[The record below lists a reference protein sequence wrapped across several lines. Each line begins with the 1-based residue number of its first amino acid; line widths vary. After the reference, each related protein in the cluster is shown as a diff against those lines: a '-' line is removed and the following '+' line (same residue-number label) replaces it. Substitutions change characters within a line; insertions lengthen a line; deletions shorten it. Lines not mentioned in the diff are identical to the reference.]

1 MKEFIQSLLILSAL
15 LNSTTGAVVMAYHRV
30 GDRITLLMPMD
41 GTDKNTIYVYW
52 YFGEPETNIL
62 VISLNPYGNQ
72 GFGTDERWKGRVSMT
87 DYSLVIKGIQ
97 EQDFTETFTCVIKQ
111 DLKTIATKKYKLTK
125 ITVSVKPET
134 SVLAGESLS
143 LACKVQS
150 PQNNA
155 QLQIHWLNPQ
165 REKRAN
171 GPTPGD
177 LTVDKVTGRHNG
189 EWTCVVTSG
198 GKESY
203 AKISVTVLDLSPAPL
218 YPQYTSLS
226 RSTRLNIP
234 CSIPAPLSWKNFKE
248 KGLQGGHWSFVP
260 RLSPGDRQRLFNLSV
275 EDKLTWKVEQERG
288 LSASDPE
295 KKELSLSKKGVTE
308 ADRGEYVCALEF
320 KNGVTLERSIHVE
333 VLEIL
338 SSSGLEIPAGQQVN
352 LTCSL
357 GQPLHADLQVKWI
370 PPKSWCLPSLGP
382 DPHPARLTIPEVV
395 DEDCRRWGCELW
407 RNKTQLTSADI
418 TLKIAPMSV
427 WLLVTICGA
436 TVIFILLLI
445 LTVILLRR
453 RRQRK
458 MTPRHPKHK
467 FCRCKNPKPK
477 GFHRS

>member
-1 MKEFIQSLLILSAL
+1 MKEFIQSLLILTAL
-15 LNSTTGAVVMAYHRV
+15 LNSTTGAVVMVYSQV
-30 GDRITLLMPMD
+30 GETITLSVSSD
-41 GTDKNTIYVYW
+41 GTDKSKTYVYW
-52 YFGEPETNIL
+52 YFGESESNNL
-62 VISLNPYGNQ
+62 VISLNPHGGPKFYNDG
-72 GFGTDERWKGRVSMT
+72 GWKDRVSISE
-87 DYSLVIKGIQ
+87 YSLVIKGVQ
-97 EQDFTETFTCVIKQ
+97 EQDFTDTFTCVIKEHV
-111 DLKTIATKKYKLTK
+111 TPITTKNYKLSK
-125 ITVSVKPET
+125 ITVSMKPET
-134 SVLAGESLS
+134 SVLAGESPS
-143 LACKVQS
+143 LACTVQS

-155 QLQIHWLNPQ
+155 QPQIHWLNPQ
-165 REKRAN
+165 GEKRAN
-171 GPTPGD
+171 GGD
-177 LTVDKVTGRHNG
+177 LTVHQVTGQDNG

-198 GKESY
+198 GKKSY

-226 RSTRLNIP
+226 RSARLSAP
-234 CSIPAPLSWKNFKE
+234 CSIPAHLSWDNFKA

-260 RLSPGDRQRLFNLSV
+260 GLSPGDRQRLFTLSV
-275 EDKLTWKVEQERG
+275 GEKLTWKVEQETG
-288 LSASDPE
+288 LGASDPA
-295 KKELSLSKKGVTE
+295 KKDLSLSKKGVTE

-320 KNGVTLERSIHVE
+320 KNRVTLERSIRVE

-357 GQPLHADLQVKWI
+357 GHPLRDGLQVKWI
-370 PPKSWCLPSLGP
+370 PPKPWCLPSLGP
-382 DPHPARLTIPEVV
+382 DPHPAHLTIPEVV
-395 DEDCRRWGCELW
+395 DGDCGRWKCELW
-407 RNKTQLTSADI
+407 RNKTRLTSVDI

-458 MTPRHPKHK
+458 MTPRHPKHR
-467 FCRCKNPKPK
+467 FCQCKNPKPK